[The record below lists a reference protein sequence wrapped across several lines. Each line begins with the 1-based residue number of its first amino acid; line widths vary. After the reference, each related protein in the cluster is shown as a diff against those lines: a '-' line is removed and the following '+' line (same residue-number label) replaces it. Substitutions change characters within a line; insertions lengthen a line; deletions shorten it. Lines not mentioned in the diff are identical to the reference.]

1 MTTNI
6 ELGYHETGYHT
17 TPYHSAMG
25 LATEGVQ
32 FLSKRTGDA
41 GAQVFFKI
49 EGQETLGVSFGGFSN
64 VGHTNCDGFPG
75 YHADEPYHT
84 GPYHA
89 DRRCAAIGVQFKAL
103 RVSAIGAQ
111 IRAAI
116 YNTTNLRV
124 MCEFPSRG
132 DGNNWTAS
140 STKASSTDS
149 FDVLN
154 LNTDIVEQYW
164 RSDDAVITGILLD
177 CDVGAGNVVFLDTL
191 ALLNHNITTSANV
204 TLIGSDNPGHA
215 PIGKA
220 TTLLM
225 EDSENFIHIEPEL
238 PTVGY
243 RYWRIAID
251 DNTQSDNHIR
261 IGTIVFGQ
269 ALIFAGE
276 CFVDRVRKTP
286 VNFAD
291 SVPTEGFTNV
301 QNDRGIK
308 NKIRLE
314 FRNIRFNGPNF
325 DKLNDEVFLAAR
337 TILKCLWIPTP
348 QFPLRFMTFAKM
360 TRIPEQLHNVKG
372 EDLDYI
378 DFVIETDES
387 K

>member
-1 MTTNI
+1 MC
-6 ELGYHETGYHT
+6 
-17 TPYHSAMG
+17 
-25 LATEGVQ
+25 
-32 FLSKRTGDA
+32 
-41 GAQVFFKI
+41 
-49 EGQETLGVSFGGFSN
+49 GFSN
-64 VGHTNCDGFPG
+64 VGHTNCDGYPG
-75 YHADEPYHT
+75 YHSEPYHSL
-84 GPYHA
+84 PYHA
-89 DRRCAAIGVQFKAL
+89 ARRCGGIGIQFKAL
-103 RVSAIGAQ
+103 KTEGVGVQ
-111 IRAAI
+111 VRAAI

-140 STKASSTDS
+140 STKASTTSS

-154 LNTDIVEQYW
+154 LNTDVVEQYW
-164 RSDDAVITGILLD
+164 RSDDGVKTGILLD
-177 CDVGAGNVVFLDTL
+177 CDVGAGNTVFLDTL
-191 ALLNHNITTSANV
+191 AMLNHNLTTSANV
-204 TLIGSDNPGHA
+204 SLIGSDNAGHA
-215 PIGKA
+215 PPGKI
-220 TTLLM
+220 TTLFM
-225 EDSENFIHIEPEL
+225 EDDINFVHIEDEL
-238 PTVGY
+238 PLVGY

-251 DNTQSDNHIR
+251 DNTNSENHIR

-286 VNFAD
+286 VNFSD
-291 SVPTEGFTNV
+291 SIVTEGFTNV

-308 NKIRLE
+308 NKVRLE
-314 FRNIRFNGPNF
+314 FRNIRFDGPNF
-325 DKLNDEVFLAAR
+325 EKLNDDVFLSAR

-360 TRIPEQLHNVKG
+360 TRIPEQIHNVKG

>member
-6 ELGYHETGYHT
+6 ILGYHSLPNHAFAYHAA
-17 TPYHSAMG
+17 HASG
-25 LATEGVQ
+25 TEGAQ

-41 GAQVFFKI
+41 GAQVFFSI
-49 EGQETLGVSFGGFSN
+49 TGDGSLGISFAGWSN

-75 YHADEPYHT
+75 YHSYPYHS

-89 DRRCAAIGVQFKAL
+89 GRRCGGIGAQFKAL
-103 RVSAIGAQ
+103 KTEGIGAQ
-111 IRAAI
+111 VRAAI
-116 YNTTNLRV
+116 YNTTNLRI

-132 DGNNWTAS
+132 DGSNWTAS
-140 STKASSTDS
+140 STKASSTSS

-154 LNTDIVEQYW
+154 LNTDIVEEYW
-164 RSDDAVITGILLD
+164 RSDDAVVTGVLLD
-177 CDVGAGNVVFLDTL
+177 CDVGMGNVVFLDTL
-191 ALLNHNITTSANV
+191 AFLNHNLTTSANV
-204 TLIGSDNPGHA
+204 TLIGSDNSGHA
-215 PIGKA
+215 PPGKV
-220 TTLLM
+220 TVLQM
-225 EDSENFIHIEPEL
+225 EDQSDFVYVEPEL
-238 PTVGY
+238 PVVGY

-251 DNTQSDNHIR
+251 DATQPDNFLK

-286 VNFAD
+286 VNYAD
-291 SVPTEGFTNV
+291 SIPTEGFTNV

-314 FRNIRFNGPNF
+314 FRNILYNGPNWT
-325 DKLNDEVFLAAR
+325 KLNDEVFLTAR
-337 TILKCLWIPTP
+337 TILKCLWVPTP

-360 TRIPEQLHNVKG
+360 TRIPEQLHNVKA
-372 EDLDYI
+372 EYMDYV